1 MDDANRVWTLEV
13 LSSPQAGRLLEEPN
27 HILALT
33 ASLEL
38 ARDEFVAR
46 YEDPDYPILNVR
58 PKPGAVVIKDGQGQE
73 QFRYTAMDYHNEKK
87 A

>member
-1 MDDANRVWTLEV
+1 MDDGNRVWTLEV
-13 LSSPQAGRLLEEPN
+13 LSSPQAGRLLEEPT
-27 HILALT
+27 HLMALT

-58 PKPGAVVIKDGQGQE
+58 PKPGAVLIKDEHGQE
-73 QFRYTAMDYHNEKK
+73 RFRYTAIDYHHEKK